1 MTGRLARL
9 GDLIA
14 GCAPDLAGI
23 EVTGLSAD
31 SRRIGPGMLFAALPG
46 SRFDGVR
53 FAPDAVRR
61 GASAILLGDQDLPA
75 GDLAVPIL
83 RAGDPRRA
91 FALAAAAFYDRQ
103 PETIVAVTGTSGKTS
118 VAEFTRQIFTA
129 AGKQA
134 ASLGT
139 LGITTDRGTDYGS
152 LTTPDPVSLH
162 QTLASIAD
170 DGITHLAMEASSHGI
185 DQRRLDG
192 VRLKAAAFTN
202 LGRDHLDYHPTMEDY
217 FAAKM
222 RLFDTLLPRDGIG
235 VVDVDS
241 PWGERAVDVL
251 DRRGIEMMTVG
262 VTGSTLRLS
271 DILIDKRG
279 QRLILRHGCVDHRVF
294 VPLHG
299 TFQVN
304 NAVVAAALAIASGM
318 DPATAIGALEGL
330 KGAAGRLERVGETSD
345 GAPVFVDYAHKPD
358 ALESVLKALR
368 PLTEGRLIVVF
379 GAGGDRDPG
388 KRKLMGAAADALAD
402 EVIVTDDNPRTE
414 NPASIRAAILS
425 AVPRADDIG
434 DRAEAIHEGIRR
446 LRTGD
451 VLVIAGKGHEP
462 GQIVGT
468 ETLPFSDRDVA
479 RAALG
484 LLEG

>member
-1 MTGRLARL
+1 MTGRTARL
-9 GDLIA
+9 GDLLPQ
-14 GCAPDLAGI
+14 CDPELAWI
-23 EVTGLSAD
+23 EISGLSAD
-31 SRRIGPGMLFAALPG
+31 SRQIGPGMLFAALPG
-46 SRFDGVR
+46 SQVDGAR
-53 FAPDAVRR
+53 FAPDAVRQ
-61 GASAILLGDQDLPA
+61 GASAVLLGDQPLLS
-75 GDLAVPIL
+75 GDLDVPVI
-83 RAGDPRRA
+83 RSGDPRRA
-91 FALAAAAFYDRQ
+91 FALAAAAFFNRQ
-103 PETIVAVTGTSGKTS
+103 PEIIVAVTGTSGKTS
-118 VAEFTRQIFTA
+118 VAEFARQIFAA
-129 AGKQA
+129 AGKRA

-139 LGITTDRGTDYGS
+139 LGITTDSGTDYGS

-162 QTLASIAD
+162 QTLSDIAE

-222 RLFDTLLPRDGIG
+222 RLFDTLLPEDGIG

-241 PWGERAVDVL
+241 NWGERAADVL

-262 VTGSTLRLS
+262 VTGATLRLS
-271 DILIDKRG
+271 DTLIDKGG
-279 QRLILRHGCVDHRVF
+279 QRLILRHGGVDHRVF

-299 TFQVN
+299 AFQVN
-304 NAVVAAALAIASGM
+304 NAVVAAALTIASGV
-318 DPATAIGALEGL
+318 DAGAAIDALGGL
-330 KGAAGRLERVGETSD
+330 KGAAGRLERVGETPD

-368 PLTEGRLIVVF
+368 PLTEGRLVVVI

-388 KRKLMGAAADALAD
+388 KRTLMGAAAEAFAD

-414 NPASIRAAILS
+414 DPAAIRAAVLS
-425 AVPRADDIG
+425 GAPSAREIAD
-434 DRAEAIHEGIRR
+434 REEAIQEGVRM
-446 LRTGD
+446 LGKDD

-462 GQIVGT
+462 GQIIGAT
-468 ETLPFSDRDVA
+468 TLPFSDRDVA

-484 LLEG
+484 LVED